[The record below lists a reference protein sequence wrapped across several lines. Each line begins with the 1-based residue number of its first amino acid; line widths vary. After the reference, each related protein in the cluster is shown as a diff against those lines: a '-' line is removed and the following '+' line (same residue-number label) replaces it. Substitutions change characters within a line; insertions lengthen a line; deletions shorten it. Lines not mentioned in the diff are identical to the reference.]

1 MTMAKMTRIEYHHGK
16 EGRKYGIWN
25 GCAKKFQFGIA
36 EDSPMLA
43 VARLY
48 YKIGTDAAK
57 WRFEARVL
65 PEPPKEEE
73 G

>member
-1 MTMAKMTRIEYHHGK
+1 MPKMTRHEYHKGSSGK
-16 EGRKYGIWN
+16 KYGIWN
-25 GCAKKFQFGIA
+25 SWAKQFQFGIR

-48 YKIGTDAAK
+48 YKIGDDASK

-65 PEPPKEEE
+65 PEPPKE